1 MSCAETDEQV
11 FGEILD
17 SLVDTA
23 TKDAIRLAAHR
34 KSSRVELKDMALVLE
49 NYHDLVVDG
58 FNVQVPKKVHVE
70 PERKGRG
77 VVMRRGAAA
86 TAGKKDDE

>member
-1 MSCAETDEQV
+1 MEANNQV

-17 SLVDTA
+17 SLVETA

-34 KSSRVELKDMALVLE
+34 KSQRVELKDMAMVLDH
-49 NYHDLVVDG
+49 YHDLVVDG

-77 VVMRRGAAA
+77 VVLRRGAG
-86 TAGKKDDE
+86 GKKDDE